1 MDSRLGGVF
10 GAVMKTMRATSTVEY
25 EVPNHCQIPVLP
37 FGEEKHVLAEGEIW
51 KPFLAWRR
59 CEEARMEETG
69 EQVVPPGFVE
79 IKAASKLQWAK
90 KSTNGKKR
98 RERIKRRLA
107 RRGGGGEG

>member
-1 MDSRLGGVF
+1 MDSPSGGVF
-10 GAVMKTMRATSTVEY
+10 VPPMKTLRATSTVEY

-59 CEEARMEETG
+59 CEDVQMDEPSDQAI
-69 EQVVPPGFVE
+69 PNGFVE
-79 IKAASKLQWAK
+79 SKSASKLQWVK

-107 RRGGGGEG
+107 RRGGGGV

>member
-37 FGEEKHVLAEGEIW
+37 FGEEKHVLAEGEVW

-59 CEEARMEETG
+59 CEEVAVEESG
-69 EQVVPPGFVE
+69 DRAIPPGFVE
-79 IKAASKLQWAK
+79 IKAASKLQWVK
-90 KSTNGKKR
+90 LSTNGKKR
-98 RERIKRRLA
+98 RERIRRRLERKRA
-107 RRGGGGEG
+107 GGGG